1 MSKRANPT
9 MIGAFVLGALAIA
22 VIGILAL
29 GGRAWFA
36 RPVTCVM
43 AFDGSVAGL
52 SVGAPVAFRGV
63 QLGTVTH
70 IQLQLQTVTSF
81 IAVYMRLEPW
91 RIEGQPKDLMSQ
103 RAVLKAIEERVKQR
117 GLRAQLQVQ
126 SLITGQLY
134 VGLDYYPDT
143 PVNLTGIDKEE
154 DCEIPTLPTTFAQFQ
169 EALKKVV
176 AEIEQLP
183 LKEIVISAARTLDGI
198 DKFVQSGEVKKAL
211 QAVEVTLGDAQR
223 LVRNLDSKIG
233 PTAIALQ
240 ATLEQGRRTLDEV
253 GRDVSKLA
261 LNVDSQ
267 VGPLAA
273 NVGATSDSA
282 RALMVDGQ
290 RVIRDLNEQLRPLI
304 ASLQG
309 TSDSARVTLEKLQ
322 STAGHVDGV
331 LDGNSPL
338 GYQLGEML
346 EELTRMARGLRA
358 LTDELD
364 RQPNVLIFGRGGRKD

>member
-9 MIGAFVLGALAIA
+9 TIGAFVLGALAIA
-22 VIGILAL
+22 VIGVVAL
-29 GGRAWFA
+29 GGRAWFT

-52 SVGAPVAFRGV
+52 SAGAPVAFRGV
-63 QLGTVTH
+63 PLGTVTH
-70 IQLQLQTVTSF
+70 IQLRAGSSL
-81 IAVYMRLEPW
+81 IAVYVALEPW
-91 RIEGQPKDLMSQ
+91 RIADRPRDTMTKQK
-103 RAVLKAIEERVKQR
+103 VIETIESRVQQS

-143 PVNLTGIDKEE
+143 PVNLTGVDKE
-154 DCEIPTLPTTFAQFQ
+154 DCEIPTLPTTLAQFQ
-169 EALKKVV
+169 ETLKKVV

-183 LKEIVISAARTLDGI
+183 LKEIVISLARTLDGI
-198 DKFVQSGEVKKAL
+198 DKFVQSGEVKKTL
-211 QAVEVTLGDAQR
+211 RAVEVTLGDAQR

-233 PTAIALQ
+233 PTVIALQ
-240 ATLEQGRRTLDEV
+240 ATLEQSKRTLDEV
-253 GRDVSKLA
+253 GRDINKLI
-261 LNVDSQ
+261 LNIDGQ
-267 VGPLAA
+267 VGPLAT
-273 NVGATSDSA
+273 NVGATSDAA
-282 RALMVDGQ
+282 RTFLVDGQ
-290 RVIRDLNEQLRPLI
+290 RVIRDLDQQLRPLV

-322 STAGHVDGV
+322 SAAAQVDSV

-346 EELTRMARGLRA
+346 DELTRMARGLRA
-358 LTDELD
+358 LTDEID

>member
-9 MIGAFVLGALAIA
+9 TIGAFVLGALAIA
-22 VIGILAL
+22 VIGVVAL
-29 GGRAWFA
+29 GGRAWFT

-52 SVGAPVAFRGV
+52 SAGAPVAFRGV
-63 QLGTVTH
+63 PLGTVTH
-70 IQLQLQTVTSF
+70 IQLRAGSSL
-81 IAVYMRLEPW
+81 IAVYVALEPW
-91 RIEGQPKDLMSQ
+91 RIADRPRDTMTKQK
-103 RAVLKAIEERVKQR
+103 VIETIESRVQQS

-143 PVNLTGIDKEE
+143 PVNLTGVDKE
-154 DCEIPTLPTTFAQFQ
+154 DCEIPTLPTTLAQFQ
-169 EALKKVV
+169 ETLKKVV

-183 LKEIVISAARTLDGI
+183 LKEIVISLARTLDGI
-198 DKFVQSGEVKKAL
+198 DKFVQSGEVKKTL
-211 QAVEVTLGDAQR
+211 RAVEVTLGDAQR

-233 PTAIALQ
+233 PTVIALQ
-240 ATLEQGRRTLDEV
+240 ATLEQSKRTLDEV
-253 GRDVSKLA
+253 GRDINKLI
-261 LNVDSQ
+261 LNIDGQ
-267 VGPLAA
+267 VGPLAT
-273 NVGATSDSA
+273 NVGATSDAA
-282 RALMVDGQ
+282 RTFLVDGQ
-290 RVIRDLNEQLRPLI
+290 RVIRDLDQQLRPLV

-322 STAGHVDGV
+322 SAAAQVDSV

-346 EELTRMARGLRA
+346 DELTRMARGMRA
-358 LTDELD
+358 LTDEID

>member
-1 MSKRANPT
+1 
-9 MIGAFVLGALAIA
+9 
-22 VIGILAL
+22 
-29 GGRAWFA
+29 
-36 RPVTCVM
+36 
-43 AFDGSVAGL
+43 
-52 SVGAPVAFRGV
+52 
-63 QLGTVTH
+63 
-70 IQLQLQTVTSF
+70 
-81 IAVYMRLEPW
+81 
-91 RIEGQPKDLMSQ
+91 
-103 RAVLKAIEERVKQR
+103 
-117 GLRAQLQVQ
+117 
-126 SLITGQLY
+126 
-134 VGLDYYPDT
+134 
-143 PVNLTGIDKEE
+143 
-154 DCEIPTLPTTFAQFQ
+154 
-169 EALKKVV
+169 VV

-183 LKEIVISAARTLDGI
+183 LKEIVISTARTLDGI

-211 QAVEVTLGDAQR
+211 RAVEVTLGEAQG

-240 ATLEQGRRTLDEV
+240 ATLEQSRRTLDEI

-261 LNVDSQ
+261 VNVDSQ

-273 NVGATSDSA
+273 NVGATSDAA
-282 RALMVDGQ
+282 RTLMVDGQ
-290 RVIRDLNEQLRPLI
+290 RVIRDLDEQLRPLV

-309 TSDSARVTLEKLQ
+309 TSDSARTTLERLQ
-322 STAGHVDGV
+322 STATQVDGV

>member
-9 MIGAFVLGALAIA
+9 TIGAFVLGALTIA
-22 VIGILAL
+22 VIGVLAL

-36 RPVTCVM
+36 RPLTCVM

-81 IAVYMRLEPW
+81 IAVYVRLEPW
-91 RIEGQPKDLMSQ
+91 RIEGQPLDLLSQ
-103 RAVLKAIEERVKQR
+103 RAVIKTIEDRVQQR

-126 SLITGQLY
+126 SLVTGQLY

-154 DCEIPTLPTTFAQFQ
+154 DCEIPTLPTTLAQFQ
-169 EALKKVV
+169 ESLKKVL

-183 LKEIVISAARTLDGI
+183 LREIVISAARTLDGI
-198 DKFVQSGEVKKAL
+198 DKFVQSGEIKKAVRAL
-211 QAVEVTLGDAQR
+211 EDTLSDAQV

-233 PTAIALQ
+233 PTATALHT
-240 ATLEQGRRTLDEV
+240 TLEQGKRTLDEV
-253 GRDVSKLA
+253 GRDVSKLVS
-261 LNVDSQ
+261 NVDRQ
-267 VGPLAA
+267 VGPLAT
-273 NVGATSDSA
+273 NVGATSDAA
-282 RALMVDGQ
+282 RALLVDGQ
-290 RVIRDLNEQLRPLI
+290 RVILELDGRLRPLI

-322 STAGHVDGV
+322 STAGQVDGV

-346 EELTRMARGLRA
+346 DELTRMARGLRA

>member
-1 MSKRANPT
+1 MSKRVNPT
-9 MIGAFVLGALAIA
+9 TIGAFVLGALAIA

-29 GGRAWFA
+29 GGRAWFT

-63 QLGTVTH
+63 PLGTVTH
-70 IQLQLQTVTSF
+70 IQLKAGSSL
-81 IAVYMRLEPW
+81 IAVYVTLDPW
-91 RIEGQPKDLMSQ
+91 RIGDRPRDTMTK
-103 RAVLKAIEERVKQR
+103 RAVIETIEDRVQKR

-143 PVNLTGIDKEE
+143 PVKLTRVDKE
-154 DCEIPTLPTTFAQFQ
+154 DCEIPTLPTTLAQFQ
-169 EALKKVV
+169 ESFKKVV

-183 LKEIVISAARTLDGI
+183 LKEIVIAAARTLDGI

-211 QAVEVTLGDAQR
+211 RAVEVTLGEAQG

-233 PTAIALQ
+233 PAAVALQ
-240 ATLEQGRRTLDEV
+240 ATLEQSKRTLDEV
-253 GRDVSKLA
+253 GRDVSKLV
-261 LNVDSQ
+261 LNVDGQ
-267 VGPLAA
+267 VGPLVS
-273 NVGATSDSA
+273 NVSATSDAA
-282 RALMVDGQ
+282 RILMVDGQ
-290 RVIRDLNEQLRPLI
+290 RVIRDLNEQLRPLVT
-304 ASLQG
+304 SLQG

-322 STAGHVDGV
+322 STAGQVDGV

-346 EELTRMARGLRA
+346 EELTRMAQGLRA

>member
-1 MSKRANPT
+1 MSKRVNPT
-9 MIGAFVLGALAIA
+9 TIGAFVLGALAIA
-22 VIGILAL
+22 VIGVLAL
-29 GGRAWFA
+29 GGRAWFT

-63 QLGTVTH
+63 PLGTVTH
-70 IQLQLQTVTSF
+70 IQLRAVTSL
-81 IAVYMRLEPW
+81 IAVYVTLDPW
-91 RIEGQPKDLMSQ
+91 RIADRPRGTMTKHG
-103 RAVLKAIEERVKQR
+103 VIETIQSRVRDR

-134 VGLDYYPDT
+134 VGLDYYPDA
-143 PVNLTGIDKEE
+143 PLHLTGVDKE
-154 DCEIPTLPTTFAQFQ
+154 DCEIPTLPTTLAQFQ
-169 EALKKVV
+169 ETLKKVV

-211 QAVEVTLGDAQR
+211 RAVEVTLGEAQG

-233 PTAIALQ
+233 PAAVALQ
-240 ATLEQGRRTLDEV
+240 ATLEQSKRTLDEV
-253 GRDVSKLA
+253 GRDVSTLV
-261 LNVDSQ
+261 LNVNGQ
-267 VGPLAA
+267 VGPLVT
-273 NVGATSDSA
+273 NVSATSDAA
-282 RALMVDGQ
+282 RILMVDGQ
-290 RVIRDLNEQLRPLI
+290 RVIRDLNEQLRPLVT
-304 ASLQG
+304 SLQG

-322 STAGHVDGV
+322 STAGQVDGV

-346 EELTRMARGLRA
+346 EELTRMARGLRS

>member
-9 MIGAFVLGALAIA
+9 TIGAFVLGALAIA
-22 VIGILAL
+22 VIGVVAL
-29 GGRAWFA
+29 GGRAWFT

-52 SVGAPVAFRGV
+52 SAGAPVAFRGV
-63 QLGTVTH
+63 PLGTVTH
-70 IQLQLQTVTSF
+70 IQLRAGSSL
-81 IAVYMRLEPW
+81 IAVYVALEPW
-91 RIEGQPKDLMSQ
+91 RIADRPRDTMTKQK
-103 RAVLKAIEERVKQR
+103 VIETIESRVQQS

-143 PVNLTGIDKEE
+143 PVNLTGVDKE
-154 DCEIPTLPTTFAQFQ
+154 DCEIPTLPTTLAQFQ
-169 EALKKVV
+169 ETLKKVV
-176 AEIEQLP
+176 AEIEQRP
-183 LKEIVISAARTLDGI
+183 LKEIVISLARTLDGI
-198 DKFVQSGEVKKAL
+198 DKFVQSGEVKKTL
-211 QAVEVTLGDAQR
+211 RAVEVTLGDAQR

-233 PTAIALQ
+233 PTVIALQ
-240 ATLEQGRRTLDEV
+240 ATLEQSKRTLDEV
-253 GRDVSKLA
+253 GRDINKLI
-261 LNVDSQ
+261 LNIDGQ
-267 VGPLAA
+267 VGPLAT
-273 NVGATSDSA
+273 NVGATSDAA
-282 RALMVDGQ
+282 RTFLVDGQ
-290 RVIRDLNEQLRPLI
+290 RVIRDLDQQLRPLV

-322 STAGHVDGV
+322 SAAAQVDSV

-346 EELTRMARGLRA
+346 DELTRMARGLRA
-358 LTDELD
+358 LTDEID